1 MSSILYKNYIINIY
15 CISKLLMLRF
25 LPMENLRYI
34 ILDEF
39 DGKPLRAFSNK
50 ASAKWFLGNRPGC
63 KLHIL
68 PKAKVVPASE
78 LVGECLF

>member
-1 MSSILYKNYIINIY
+1 MDI
-15 CISKLLMLRF
+15 LRF
-25 LPMENLRYI
+25 V

-50 ASAKWFLGNRPGC
+50 ASALWFLENRSGC
-63 KLHIL
+63 KLHVL
-68 PKAKVVPASE
+68 PKAKSVPPSD

>member
-1 MSSILYKNYIINIY
+1 MFCS
-15 CISKLLMLRF
+15 
-25 LPMENLRYI
+25 MEILRYI

-50 ASAKWFLGNRPGC
+50 AYALWFLENRSNC

-68 PKAKVVPASE
+68 PRTPKAKVVPMSE
-78 LVGECLF
+78 LYEECLF

>member
-1 MSSILYKNYIINIY
+1 LQIDFICANVLAMDN
-15 CISKLLMLRF
+15 LRF
-25 LPMENLRYI
+25 I

-50 ASAKWFLGNRPGC
+50 ASALWFLENRPNC

-68 PKAKVVPASE
+68 TRLHKAKVVPMSKLYE
-78 LVGECLF
+78 ECLF

>member
-1 MSSILYKNYIINIY
+1 
-15 CISKLLMLRF
+15 
-25 LPMENLRYI
+25 MEILRYI

-50 ASAKWFLGNRPGC
+50 ASALWFLENRSNC

-68 PKAKVVPASE
+68 PKPPKAKAVPMSE
-78 LVGECLF
+78 LYEECLF

>member
-1 MSSILYKNYIINIY
+1 MDI
-15 CISKLLMLRF
+15 LRF
-25 LPMENLRYI
+25 V

-39 DGKPLRAFSNK
+39 DGKPIRAFSNK
-50 ASAKWFLGNRPGC
+50 ASALWFLENRPGC
-63 KLHIL
+63 KLHVL

>member
-1 MSSILYKNYIINIY
+1 MFRAMDI
-15 CISKLLMLRF
+15 
-25 LPMENLRYI
+25 LRYI

-50 ASAKWFLGNRPGC
+50 ASAKWFLEQRPNC

-68 PKAKVVPASE
+68 PKAKAVPLTE
-78 LVGECLF
+78 LYEECLF

>member
-1 MSSILYKNYIINIY
+1 MD
-15 CISKLLMLRF
+15 
-25 LPMENLRYI
+25 NLRYI

-50 ASAKWFLGNRPGC
+50 ASALWFLENRSDC

-68 PKAKVVPASE
+68 PRTPKAKVVPMSE
-78 LVGECLF
+78 LYEECLF

>member
-1 MSSILYKNYIINIY
+1 MIMFRAMDI
-15 CISKLLMLRF
+15 
-25 LPMENLRYI
+25 LRYI

-50 ASAKWFLGNRPGC
+50 ASAKWFLEQRPNC

-68 PKAKVVPASE
+68 PKAKAVPLTE
-78 LVGECLF
+78 LYEECLF

>member
-1 MSSILYKNYIINIY
+1 MDI
-15 CISKLLMLRF
+15 
-25 LPMENLRYI
+25 LRYI

-50 ASAKWFLGNRPGC
+50 ASAKWFLESRHNC

-68 PKAKVVPASE
+68 PKAKVVPVTE
-78 LVGECLF
+78 LYEECLF